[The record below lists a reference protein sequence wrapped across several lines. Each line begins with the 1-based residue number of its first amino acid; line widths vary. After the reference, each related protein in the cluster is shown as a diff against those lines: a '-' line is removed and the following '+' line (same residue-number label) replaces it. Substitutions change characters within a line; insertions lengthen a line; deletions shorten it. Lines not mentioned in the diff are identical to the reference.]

1 MASKKGAV
9 SAYKAR
15 KIKRLSES
23 AYIKLIYQR
32 EKINHLLINLT
43 FKRMFDFDICNTY
56 CPFIRGFSVF
66 FFTKKCWVYFGLL
79 HFYNLGANY
88 LLNVKLAFNVK
99 VTLI

>member
-15 KIKRLSES
+15 KIKRPSES

-43 FKRMFDFDICNTY
+43 FKQVFDFNVCNGE
-56 CPFIRGFSVF
+56 CPFSKAFGVF
-66 FFTKKCWVYFGLL
+66 FSTGKC
-79 HFYNLGANY
+79 
-88 LLNVKLAFNVK
+88 
-99 VTLI
+99 